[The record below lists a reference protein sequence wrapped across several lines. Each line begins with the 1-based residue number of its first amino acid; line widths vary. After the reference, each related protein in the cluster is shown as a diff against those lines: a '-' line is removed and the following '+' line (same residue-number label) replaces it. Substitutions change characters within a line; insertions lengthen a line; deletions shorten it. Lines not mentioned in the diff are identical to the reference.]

1 MTSADTLSMPRIIAR
16 TLLIASD
23 TPGIQLQLLNK
34 RPDGVST
41 FRSERTL
48 VMMHGA
54 TFPSASLFDVPVG
67 EGSFMDVLARAGYD
81 VWAVDARGYGGS
93 TRLPEMERPPEDG
106 VPLTLAHT
114 AVRDL
119 AAAVDF
125 IRSERGIARLGL
137 LGMSWGATVAGIL
150 ASQPDAPVE
159 KLVLVTPLWLSE
171 KPLRIDAGGPLGA
184 YRLVSPRAFE
194 AAWKSPAPEE
204 ARGTLIPEGWFETWE
219 KETLATDMGSPMPG
233 TIRAPSGAVQDVRE
247 HWTAGRPLYDPSDI
261 GCPVLLV
268 GAEWDIDVRFDMA
281 HDLFV
286 RLTKSPCKRF
296 VEIGQATHM
305 VLMEKNRGQAF
316 DAVIGFLNEG
326 FMRGDYL
333 AR

>member
-1 MTSADTLSMPRIIAR
+1 MISADPFSTPRVIAR
-16 TLLIASD
+16 TQLIASD

-34 RPDGVST
+34 RPDGMST
-41 FRSERTL
+41 FSPARTL

-106 VPLTLAHT
+106 APLTPART
-114 AVRDL
+114 AARDL

-125 IRSERGIARLGL
+125 IRRERGIARLGV

-171 KPLRIDAGGPLGA
+171 KPLRIDAGGPLAA
-184 YRLVSPRAFE
+184 YRLVSPGAFE
-194 AAWKSPAPEE
+194 AAWRSPAPEE
-204 ARGTLIPEGWFETWE
+204 ARGTLIPKGWFETWE
-219 KETLATDMGSPMPG
+219 KETLATDVSSPVPG

-247 HWTAGRPLYDPSDI
+247 HWTVGRPLYDPSDI

-268 GAEWDIDVRFDMA
+268 GAEWDVDVRFDMA

-286 RLTKSPCKRF
+286 RFTKAPYKRF
-296 VEIGQATHM
+296 LEIGQATHM
-305 VLMEKNRGQAF
+305 VLMERNRRQAF

-326 FMRGDYL
+326 FTQGDYL
-333 AR
+333 AG

>member
-1 MTSADTLSMPRIIAR
+1 MTSADTLSMPPIIAR
-16 TLLIASD
+16 IQLIASD
-23 TPGIQLQLLNK
+23 TPGVQLQLLNK
-34 RPDGVST
+34 HADGMTEFRP
-41 FRSERTL
+41 ERTL

-54 TFPSASLFDVPVG
+54 TFSSASLFDVPVG

-93 TRLPEMERPPEDG
+93 TRMPEMTQPPEDG
-106 VPLTLAHT
+106 VPLTPARV

-125 IRSERGIARLGL
+125 IRRERGIARLGV
-137 LGMSWGATVAGIL
+137 LGMSWGATIAGIL
-150 ASQPDAPVE
+150 ASQPNAPVE

-171 KPLRIDAGGPLGA
+171 KPLRVDAGGPLGA
-184 YRLVSPRAFE
+184 YRLVSPSAFE
-194 AAWKSPAPEE
+194 AAWQSPAPEE
-204 ARGTLIPEGWFETWE
+204 ARAALIPQGWFEIW
-219 KETLATDMGSPMPG
+219 KQATLATDVGSPVPG
-233 TIRAPSGAVQDVRE
+233 TIRAPSGAVQDVRT
-247 HWTAGRPLYDPSDI
+247 HWTAGRPLYDPARID
-261 GCPVLLV
+261 CPVLLV
-268 GAEWDIDVRFDMA
+268 GAEWDVDVWFDMA

-286 RLTKSPCKRF
+286 RLTKAPYKRF

-305 VLMEKNRGQAF
+305 VLMEKNRMQAF

-326 FMRGDYL
+326 FTSGDYS